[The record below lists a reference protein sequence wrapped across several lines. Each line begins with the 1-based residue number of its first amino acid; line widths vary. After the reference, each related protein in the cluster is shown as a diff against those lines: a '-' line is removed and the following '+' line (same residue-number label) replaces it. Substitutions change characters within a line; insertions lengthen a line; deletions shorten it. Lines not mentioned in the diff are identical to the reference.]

1 MKRLLYN
8 KKKRIFSIFLC
19 VALVVSL
26 LAGCNRKK
34 TFEGFLEQLF
44 IDEVSS
50 NTINLHFTL
59 ENPKDYGIKKYDI
72 SYGDIS
78 KESRSKQIESLQETK
93 LTLLTYPYLTLS
105 TEEKL
110 TYDILEDYLDTSI
123 KLTNYDLYSEM
134 LSPNNGLQL
143 QLPILMAEYQ
153 FTSERD
159 VKDYLKLLSITDE
172 YFTQVIDFEKEKA
185 EAGLFMSD
193 RACQGVIESCESFL
207 ETQENS
213 FMVSTFENRL
223 AQVEGLSEEEISSYI
238 EENASILEEQFFPS
252 YEYLITEL
260 TGLLGS
266 GTNDLGL
273 CHYENGAEYYEVL
286 LYSETGCDDTIDEI
300 YAAIDSK
307 RNADL
312 IVCANIQETDTTIL
326 DTCAYLEWEL
336 DDPNEMLTLLQEKM
350 QDDFPSAPE
359 TTYEIA
365 YVDEALEEYLSPAF
379 YITAPL
385 DNYNQNNIYINN
397 SHMYTDI
404 YFFTTMAHE
413 GYPGHLYQTIC
424 SYDYGLTPI
433 RSILDYSGY
442 TEGWATYVEYLSY
455 AYADVDENVST
466 FLSHNQSATL
476 SLYASS
482 DIGLHYYG
490 WTLDDMYNF
499 WASYGIT
506 DKAVV
511 KEITEYIL
519 TEPCNYL
526 KYYVGYLQF
535 LELRDYTKELYGSE
549 FSLKEFHRTVLEIGP
564 APFHIIEKYI
574 PEYYSVQN

>member
-1 MKRLLYN
+1 MKQLIN
-8 KKKRIFSIFLC
+8 NNKKRIFSVFFCAALICF
-19 VALVVSL
+19 LVV
-26 LAGCNRKK
+26 GCKRKK
-34 TFEGFLEQLF
+34 TFEDFLEQLF

-59 ENPKDYGIKKYDI
+59 ENPKEYGIKKYNI
-72 SYGDIS
+72 TYGDLS
-78 KESRSKQIESLQETK
+78 KEARNKQTESLQETK
-93 LTLLTYPYLTLS
+93 LSLLTYPYLTLS
-105 TEEKL
+105 TDEKL
-110 TYDILEDYLDTSI
+110 TYDILEDYLDTNI
-123 KLTNYDLYSEM
+123 KLSHYDLFSEM
-134 LSPNNGLQL
+134 LSPNNGLQI
-143 QLPILMAEYQ
+143 QLPILMSEYR
-153 FTSERD
+153 FTSEQD
-159 VKDYLKLLSITDE
+159 VKDYLKLLSLTDE
-172 YFTQVIDFEKEKA
+172 YFVQIIDFESEKSK
-185 EAGLFMSD
+185 AGLFMSD
-193 RACQGVIESCESFL
+193 NACQSVIESCESFL
-207 ETQENS
+207 QTQEDS
-213 FMVSTFENRL
+213 FMISTFENRL
-223 AQVEGLSEEEISSYI
+223 AQVEDLSEEEISSYI
-238 EENASILEEQFFPS
+238 EENASILEEQFFPA

-273 CHYENGAEYYEVL
+273 CYYENGTEYYEVL
-286 LYSETGCDDTIDEI
+286 VYSETGCNDSIDEI
-300 YAAIDSK
+300 YNSIDSQ
-307 RNADL
+307 RNTDL
-312 IVCANIQETDTTIL
+312 IVCANLQEKDETIL
-326 DTCAYLEWEL
+326 DKCISLEWQL
-336 DDPNEMLTLLQEKM
+336 DDPDEMLSLLQEKM
-350 QDDFPSAPE
+350 QSDFPNAPD
-359 TTYEIA
+359 TSYEIA

-397 SHMYTDI
+397 ACMYADI

-424 SYDYGLTPI
+424 TYDYGLPPV

-455 AYADVDENVST
+455 DYADVDTDIST

-499 WASYGIT
+499 WAGYGIT
-506 DKAVV
+506 DKTVV
-511 KEITEYIL
+511 KEITDYIL
-519 TEPCNYL
+519 AEPGNYL
-526 KYYVGYLQF
+526 SYYVGYLQF
-535 LELRDYTKELYGSE
+535 LELRDYTKELYGSD

-574 PEYYSVQN
+574 PEYYKK